1 MHIRHLTTC
10 LLIISFAMIVHDPS
24 FAAEPAHPASPATRT
39 IVTKLPPK
47 EKLHL
52 YVLMGQSNMAGR
64 GIATAEDTT
73 PHPRVIMLNLEGN
86 WEQAIEPLTRDK
98 PKMAGV
104 GPALAFGKAM
114 AEHAPAD
121 VTIGLVPCAVG
132 GTALAKWQKGEKLYE
147 DAVRRAKQAA
157 EVGTLMGV
165 VWHQGESE
173 AGDEKKSGSYD
184 ERWAKMIADFRTD
197 VAAPKL
203 PVVVG
208 ELGEY
213 LYDRTGNKSPFAR
226 LVNERID
233 QIPQRVA
240 HTAVASSK
248 GLKHKGDE
256 LHFDA
261 DSQREFG
268 RRYAAAM
275 IRLQSA
281 AARP

>member
-1 MHIRHLTTC
+1 MRSYYVAVVVAVFS
-10 LLIISFAMIVHDPS
+10 LLAQGSSAI
-24 FAAEPAHPASPATRT
+24 AAEPTQPATRPL
-39 IVTKLPPK
+39 VTKLPPK
-47 EKLHL
+47 ETLHL

-64 GIATAEDTT
+64 GVVGAEDTT
-73 PHPRVIMLNLEGN
+73 PHPRVIMLNLEGK
-86 WEQAIEPLTRDK
+86 WEQAVEPVTRDR
-98 PKMAGV
+98 PKGLGV

-114 AEHAPAD
+114 AEHDPD

-132 GTALAKWQKGEKLYE
+132 GTALAKWQKGEKLYD
-147 DAVRRAKQAA
+147 DAVRRAKLAA
-157 EVGTLMGV
+157 EVGTIKGV
-165 VWHQGESE
+165 LWHQGESE
-173 AGDEKKSGSYD
+173 AGDEKRAGSYD
-184 ERWAKMIADFRTD
+184 ARWAQMIGDFRKD
-197 VAAPKL
+197 LAAPEL

-226 LVNERID
+226 RVNERIN
-233 QIPQRVA
+233 QIPQRVT

-261 DSQREFG
+261 ESQREFG

-275 IRLQSA
+275 LRLQSSPT
-281 AARP
+281 RR

>member
-1 MHIRHLTTC
+1 MHIHYLAVC
-10 LLIISFAMIVHDPS
+10 IVVFGLLAQGSSAI
-24 FAAEPAHPASPATRT
+24 AAEPAQPASRP

-64 GIATAEDTT
+64 GVVGAEDTT
-73 PHPRVIMLNLEGN
+73 PHPRVIMLNLDGQ
-86 WEQAIEPLTRDK
+86 WEQAIEPVTRDRAK
-98 PKMAGV
+98 GLGV

-114 AEHAPAD
+114 AEHDPA

-147 DAVRRAKQAA
+147 GAIRRSKVAA
-157 EVGTLMGV
+157 EVGTIKGV
-165 VWHQGESE
+165 LWHQGESE
-173 AGDEKKSGSYD
+173 AGDEQRAGDYD
-184 ERWAKMIADFRTD
+184 TRWAQMITDFRKDLGT
-197 VAAPKL
+197 PEL

-226 LVNERID
+226 RVNERIN

-248 GLKHKGDE
+248 GFKHKGDE

-261 DSQREFG
+261 ESQREFG

-275 IRLQSA
+275 LRLQSL
-281 AARP
+281 PTPN

>member
-1 MHIRHLTTC
+1 MQLQLAAGWLVVLGVLAQVR
-10 LLIISFAMIVHDPS
+10 SAD
-24 FAAEPAHPASPATRT
+24 AAEPAKPPTTGA
-39 IVTKLPPK
+39 IVAGAPVEKLPPK

-64 GIATAEDTT
+64 GVVGAEDKTA
-73 PHPRVIMLNLEGN
+73 HPRVIMLNLDGK
-86 WEQAIEPLTRDK
+86 WEQATEPVTRDR
-98 PKMAGV
+98 ARGLGV

-114 AEHAPAD
+114 AEHDPGI
-121 VTIGLVPCAVG
+121 TIGLVPCAVG

-157 EVGTLMGV
+157 EVGTLKGV
-165 VWHQGESE
+165 LWHQGESE
-173 AGDEKKSGSYD
+173 AGEEKRAADYD
-184 ERWAKMIADFRTD
+184 VRWARMIGDFRKD
-197 VAAPKL
+197 LSKSDL

-208 ELGEY
+208 ELGEF
-213 LYDRTGNKSPFAR
+213 LYVRTGNKSPFAK

-233 QIPQRVA
+233 KIPQAVE

-248 GLKHKGDE
+248 GLGHKGDE

-261 DSQREFG
+261 ESEREFG

-275 IRLQSA
+275 AQLQPSKG
-281 AARP
+281 R

>member
-1 MHIRHLTTC
+1 MHIHHFLALCLAVFGLLTQG
-10 LLIISFAMIVHDPS
+10 SSA
-24 FAAEPAHPASPATRT
+24 FAAEPARPATRT

-64 GIATAEDTT
+64 GLVGPEDTT
-73 PHPRVIMLNLEGN
+73 PHPRVIMLNLDGQ
-86 WEQAIEPLTRDK
+86 WEQAVEPVTRDK

-114 AEHAPAD
+114 TEHDTDA
-121 VTIGLVPCAVG
+121 TIGLVPCAVG

-147 DAVRRAKQAA
+147 DAVRRTRLAA
-157 EVGTLMGV
+157 EVGTIKGV

-173 AGDEKKSGSYD
+173 AGDEKRAGDYD
-184 ERWAKMIADFRTD
+184 TRWARMIADFRKD
-197 VAAPKL
+197 LAMPEL

-213 LYDRTGNKSPFAR
+213 LYGRTGNKSPFAR

-261 DSQREFG
+261 ESQRELG

-275 IRLQSA
+275 LRLQTSPSS
-281 AARP
+281 R

>member
-1 MHIRHLTTC
+1 MHSYYVAVVVAVFSLLAQGSSAIR
-10 LLIISFAMIVHDPS
+10 
-24 FAAEPAHPASPATRT
+24 AEPAQPATRPL
-39 IVTKLPPK
+39 VTKLPPK
-47 EKLHL
+47 ENLHI

-64 GIATAEDTT
+64 GVVGAEDTT
-73 PHPRVIMLNLEGN
+73 PHPRVIMLNLDGK
-86 WEQAIEPLTRDK
+86 WEQALEPVTRDRAK
-98 PKMAGV
+98 GLGV

-114 AEHAPAD
+114 AEHDPD

-147 DAVRRAKQAA
+147 DAVRRAKLAA
-157 EVGTLMGV
+157 EVGTIKGV
-165 VWHQGESE
+165 LWHQGESE
-173 AGDEKKSGSYD
+173 AGDEKRSGNYD
-184 ERWAKMIADFRTD
+184 VRWAQMIADFRKD
-197 VAAPKL
+197 LGAPDL

-226 LVNERID
+226 LVNERINR
-233 QIPQRVA
+233 IPQHVA

-248 GLKHKGDE
+248 VLKHKGDE

-261 DSQREFG
+261 ESQREFG

-275 IRLQSA
+275 IRLQSSPT
-281 AARP
+281 RP